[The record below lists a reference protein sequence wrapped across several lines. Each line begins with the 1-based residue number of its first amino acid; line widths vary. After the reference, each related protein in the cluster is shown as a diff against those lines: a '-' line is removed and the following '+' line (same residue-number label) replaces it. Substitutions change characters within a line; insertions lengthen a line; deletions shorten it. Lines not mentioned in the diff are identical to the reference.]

1 MLWTTP
7 WGEKIRFYASQK
19 ADRETLALYREAM
32 RGRDFFSPYAD
43 WEADTSARRDFS
55 QSGDWVF
62 TGEKDFQGWR
72 FTYRDSRLAKV
83 ESPRGDVFVCTYA
96 GDRLQKVTQNGT
108 PFIELSWRD
117 RRPETLTINGVRI
130 VPKWKD
136 GVITILPKTDKGSV
150 TQITRPRLTALRTG
164 ALNPV
169 EFGYDECG
177 YLNLVRQGEFADQ
190 MKIQHETLEER
201 RANLKAAADSKAKHT
216 GKVAGRLLEDAF
228 LKYSYAGSKP
238 GSVKLTNRAGEKTS
252 YDYSASTGIFK
263 IREFS
268 GKSYTIYYF
277 MRYDVAYLGKVRQI
291 VDGRGRTVVSY
302 RYDKLSG
309 RELRGRDMAGN
320 DLNYAYDKAGNL
332 ELVTRRGAE
341 QSDPEPVARFAYD
354 AKGNLTAAMRLD
366 ANGTPVLTT
375 RISYDRNGRPAKIS
389 DGRPE
394 NAVSYTA
401 SGYVESVR
409 NVFGQQ
415 TRNDYDRY
423 NRLVRTVL
431 PNGVETRI
439 EYTPEGLLAKVERR
453 DGETLLTSV
462 AVEYDG
468 DGRPVSYTDQQ
479 NRVKRFEYDAF
490 GRLVRELLPDET
502 AVGYAYD
509 RLGNLA
515 RVTDQNGHE
524 LKFDWSRFGLAEKR
538 SPEGQLTDYVYD
550 KNGLLARLDS
560 KQEKRLDR
568 SIRYEYD
575 EFDRVAKIDYGR
587 GEIETFRYDSWGK
600 LVEKTQNGRKAEFR
614 YDYFGRL
621 AEKHEEGLSTFY
633 RYDAWGNRTARVTR
647 TSTGLELAEERT
659 YDRYGRLTEICS
671 DGKSVKYEYD
681 RENRLARQIID
692 NIPVDFE
699 YTKYNQLAAKY
710 FGGKLQPVS
719 TLRYF
724 YAPDGTIVA
733 REVGGELQR
742 YTYDK
747 RGQLLAVLDAQN
759 RPVEQYTYDKAGNI
773 LEKFT
778 NGVRTTFTYDK
789 ANQLVS
795 SVDSKGNSKK
805 YAYDAAG
812 RLVKEGDRVYQY
824 GWLDKVTQITEG
836 DKVIRSFRYH
846 MDGQLAAAYDGSSTE
861 TFLWDGLA
869 LIRRDTT
876 NYLNEPAVTGG
887 NPVIAGEKTLFN
899 DLLGSTLGAKSADG
913 FSAIERDAFGEV
925 KPGET
930 ADPGINFFTGK
941 PQVEGLGYTFLFRN
955 YRPDQG
961 KWQTADPLGYPDGWN
976 NFAYV
981 NNGVTTNIDWLGAQI
996 ITPSGNFSMTTSLK
1010 YVETIAEANGLKTLS
1025 ESFTWVK
1032 PNIGD
1037 I

>member
-1 MLWTTP
+1 MEELY
-7 WGEKIRFYASQK
+7 ISVNRLRRRFCFA
-19 ADRETLALYREAM
+19 ET
-32 RGRDFFSPYAD
+32 GR
-43 WEADTSARRDFS
+43 
-55 QSGDWVF
+55 
-62 TGEKDFQGWR
+62 
-72 FTYRDSRLAKV
+72 SRK
-83 ESPRGDVFVCTYA
+83 
-96 GDRLQKVTQNGT
+96 
-108 PFIELSWRD
+108 
-117 RRPETLTINGVRI
+117 
-130 VPKWKD
+130 
-136 GVITILPKTDKGSV
+136 
-150 TQITRPRLTALRTG
+150 
-164 ALNPV
+164 
-169 EFGYDECG
+169 
-177 YLNLVRQGEFADQ
+177 
-190 MKIQHETLEER
+190 ER
-201 RANLKAAADSKAKHT
+201 R
-216 GKVAGRLLEDAF
+216 
-228 LKYSYAGSKP
+228 
-238 GSVKLTNRAGEKTS
+238 
-252 YDYSASTGIFK
+252 
-263 IREFS
+263 S
-268 GKSYTIYYF
+268 G
-277 MRYDVAYLGKVRQI
+277 
-291 VDGRGRTVVSY
+291 VD
-302 RYDKLSG
+302 D
-309 RELRGRDMAGN
+309 
-320 DLNYAYDKAGNL
+320 
-332 ELVTRRGAE
+332 
-341 QSDPEPVARFAYD
+341 
-354 AKGNLTAAMRLD
+354 
-366 ANGTPVLTT
+366 
-375 RISYDRNGRPAKIS
+375 
-389 DGRPE
+389 
-394 NAVSYTA
+394 
-401 SGYVESVR
+401 
-409 NVFGQQ
+409 
-415 TRNDYDRY
+415 
-423 NRLVRTVL
+423 
-431 PNGVETRI
+431 
-439 EYTPEGLLAKVERR
+439 
-453 DGETLLTSV
+453 
-462 AVEYDG
+462 
-468 DGRPVSYTDQQ
+468 
-479 NRVKRFEYDAF
+479 
-490 GRLVRELLPDET
+490 
-502 AVGYAYD
+502 
-509 RLGNLA
+509 
-515 RVTDQNGHE
+515 
-524 LKFDWSRFGLAEKR
+524 
-538 SPEGQLTDYVYD
+538 
-550 KNGLLARLDS
+550 NGLLARLDS

-659 YDRYGRLTEICS
+659 YDRYGRLTEIRS

-795 SVDSKGNSKK
+795 SADSKGNSKK

-846 MDGQLAAAYDGSSTE
+846 MDGQLAAAYDGSNTE

-930 ADPGINFFTGK
+930 ADLGINFFTGK

-976 NFAYV
+976 NFAYC
-981 NNGVTTNIDWLGAQI
+981 NNSVVEYIDFMGGSILG
-996 ITPSGNFSMTTSLK
+996 GCDCFFSDCEIVSVST
-1010 YVETIAEANGLKTLS
+1010 ETKTLS
-1025 ESFTWVK
+1025 REICFVTTGCQVMDPPSCSDGSHHSVSFTIGLNGNLSFFGGLFTVPIDVSISSNGASHK
-1032 PNIGD
+1032 GQAFTCSKDMPHTPNGGEQTISWFAETKVVVQQTTYECGSVAYSV
-1037 I
+1037 ISEVSGVRKTITKTTQCE

>member
-1 MLWTTP
+1 M
-7 WGEKIRFYASQK
+7 
-19 ADRETLALYREAM
+19 
-32 RGRDFFSPYAD
+32 
-43 WEADTSARRDFS
+43 
-55 QSGDWVF
+55 
-62 TGEKDFQGWR
+62 
-72 FTYRDSRLAKV
+72 
-83 ESPRGDVFVCTYA
+83 
-96 GDRLQKVTQNGT
+96 
-108 PFIELSWRD
+108 
-117 RRPETLTINGVRI
+117 
-130 VPKWKD
+130 
-136 GVITILPKTDKGSV
+136 
-150 TQITRPRLTALRTG
+150 
-164 ALNPV
+164 
-169 EFGYDECG
+169 
-177 YLNLVRQGEFADQ
+177 
-190 MKIQHETLEER
+190 
-201 RANLKAAADSKAKHT
+201 
-216 GKVAGRLLEDAF
+216 
-228 LKYSYAGSKP
+228 
-238 GSVKLTNRAGEKTS
+238 
-252 YDYSASTGIFK
+252 
-263 IREFS
+263 
-268 GKSYTIYYF
+268 
-277 MRYDVAYLGKVRQI
+277 
-291 VDGRGRTVVSY
+291 
-302 RYDKLSG
+302 
-309 RELRGRDMAGN
+309 
-320 DLNYAYDKAGNL
+320 
-332 ELVTRRGAE
+332 
-341 QSDPEPVARFAYD
+341 
-354 AKGNLTAAMRLD
+354 
-366 ANGTPVLTT
+366 
-375 RISYDRNGRPAKIS
+375 
-389 DGRPE
+389 
-394 NAVSYTA
+394 
-401 SGYVESVR
+401 
-409 NVFGQQ
+409 
-415 TRNDYDRY
+415 
-423 NRLVRTVL
+423 
-431 PNGVETRI
+431 
-439 EYTPEGLLAKVERR
+439 
-453 DGETLLTSV
+453 
-462 AVEYDG
+462 
-468 DGRPVSYTDQQ
+468 
-479 NRVKRFEYDAF
+479 
-490 GRLVRELLPDET
+490 
-502 AVGYAYD
+502 
-509 RLGNLA
+509 
-515 RVTDQNGHE
+515 
-524 LKFDWSRFGLAEKR
+524 
-538 SPEGQLTDYVYD
+538 
-550 KNGLLARLDS
+550 
-560 KQEKRLDR
+560 
-568 SIRYEYD
+568 
-575 EFDRVAKIDYGR
+575 
-587 GEIETFRYDSWGK
+587 
-600 LVEKTQNGRKAEFR
+600 EKTQSGRKAEFW

-659 YDRYGRLTEICS
+659 YDRYGRLTEIRS

-692 NIPVDFE
+692 NIPVEFE

-795 SVDSKGNSKK
+795 SADSKGNSKK

-812 RLVKEGDRVYQY
+812 RLVKEGDRMYQY

-930 ADPGINFFTGK
+930 ADLGINFFTGK

-981 NNGVTTNIDWLGAQI
+981 NNGVISCIDILGGEYYQITLNMSAIAGGGPQGNIGFTYDAATGNVGLTGGLGGGVGCNISASLGISINSGSPTSSTRNVTVEGGGGSLGKFSVTMSSDLNGNFGTGLTVGQSLVPYTGSVSISQQWTTTLFNVDDIVYALNVAYNPDDGWLSGFFYDLFYR
-996 ITPSGNFSMTTSLK
+996 SGNTPIVTP
-1010 YVETIAEANGLKTLS
+1010 EPE
-1025 ESFTWVK
+1025 
-1032 PNIGD
+1032 
-1037 I
+1037 